1 MARPRIMKVSKSRY
15 ESVPPSGVIRS
26 RGRSWWP
33 MWLALGIVFLG
44 SGAWAYQ
51 EWRRA
56 PAPLPPDA
64 IAPEPVT
71 EPMSRFVPAAS
82 AVYVRGSLQVGW
94 LDQLVR
100 AVNASGALGEGGA
113 SRGQVLQGL
122 VMGLHAL
129 MGYPLMTGE
138 GAGGIEA
145 MMTLGSPETAARVGQ
160 LLEGLDSFGCSVYP
174 DPWRREMPRLVW
186 IAHPRP
192 GVNPVPLMDGLKQVT
207 GASWSLDSGH
217 IVHRDGPASGALSQ
231 EEAFGRAMAGLPDD
245 RVATVY
251 ADAAAL
257 REMLGPN
264 FDPASGLPDLD
275 RLLARLQAEGA
286 DRAHYGFAMTHRL
299 GLFQTF
305 TATDWQVRDAAAL
318 QAEAMTLLPALMSRI
333 PSIPSTERP

>member
-1 MARPRIMKVSKSRY
+1 MSRHRVRKLSKSRH
-15 ESVPPSGVIRS
+15 ESVPPSVVIPP
-26 RGRSWWP
+26 RGRSWWAV
-33 MWLALGIVFLG
+33 WLAIGTVFLG

-64 IAPEPVT
+64 RPPEPVA
-71 EPMSRFVPAAS
+71 EPMSRLVPAAS

-94 LDQLVR
+94 IDQLVR
-100 AVNASGALGEGGA
+100 AVNASGALGEGGS

-122 VMGLHAL
+122 VMGVHAL

-138 GAGGIEA
+138 GAGGFEA

-160 LLEGLDSFGCSVYP
+160 VLEGVDSFGCSVYP
-174 DPWRREMPRLVW
+174 DPWRRETPRIVW
-186 IAHPRP
+186 IAHPRH
-192 GVNPVPLMDGLKQVT
+192 GVNPVPLMEGLRQVT
-207 GASWSLDSGH
+207 GTSWSLDSGH
-217 IVHRDGPASGALSQ
+217 IVHRDGPAPGALSE

-257 REMLGPN
+257 REMLGSS
-264 FDPASGLPDLD
+264 FDPASAPPD
-275 RLLARLQAEGA
+275 LARLMARLHDEGA

-305 TATDWQVRDAAAL
+305 TATDWEVRDAAAL
-318 QAEAMTLLPALMSRI
+318 QAEAMALLPSLMSRI
-333 PSIPSTERP
+333 QAIPSTERP